1 MAGPSL
7 LLLVVVVVVAVVT
20 WRLVSTDDESDEPYR
35 APTPTGTPAGVEAGG
50 AAQALQQLAR
60 AVTEGDRGA
69 ASALAAPDDEGSATR
84 LGDVV
89 DGATAARL
97 SDVTFR
103 YVDEEGGVAAD
114 GTWPAAVDV
123 TWQYAGFDRT
133 PSTAEVQVRFRAGS
147 GDGGVTI
154 AGLGGGSLQTPVW
167 LSGPLQ
173 VSRSRDLLVVVAGGQ
188 DAEPYVRLAEAAVP
202 DVADVVT
209 TWRPRLVVEVP
220 SDGAALEAALGVEPG
235 YYGQIA
241 AVTGSGEATITA
253 ESPIHVFVNPD
264 VFDGLGRVG
273 QEVVLAHE
281 ATHVATDAPLSEAP
295 TWLVEGFADYVALR
309 DTTLPLSRTAG
320 QIEDRVRREGP
331 PDALPGADEF
341 DTRGPHL
348 GAVYEASWLVCVTLA
363 DRGTDAALERFYT
376 AVSDGAA
383 VADELDR
390 RFDWTEADLVEA
402 WQARLAELP
411 RERS

>member
-1 MAGPSL
+1 M
-7 LLLVVVVVVAVVT
+7 
-20 WRLVSTDDESDEPYR
+20 
-35 APTPTGTPAGVEAGG
+35 
-50 AAQALQQLAR
+50 
-60 AVTEGDRGA
+60 
-69 ASALAAPDDEGSATR
+69 
-84 LGDVV
+84 
-89 DGATAARL
+89 
-97 SDVTFR
+97 
-103 YVDEEGGVAAD
+103 AAD

-154 AGLGGGSLQTPVW
+154 AGLGGGTLQTPVW

-173 VSRSRDLLVVVAGGQ
+173 VTPQPRPPRGRGRRRRTPSRTSGWPRPPSPTSPTG
-188 DAEPYVRLAEAAVP
+188 AA
-202 DVADVVT
+202 

-309 DTTLPLSRTAG
+309 DTTLPLAGPRARSRTGYAARG
-320 QIEDRVRREGP
+320 RP
-331 PDALPGADEF
+331 
-341 DTRGPHL
+341 TRSP
-348 GAVYEASWLVCVTLA
+348 VPTSSTPA
-363 DRGTDAALERFYT
+363 DRTSARST
-376 AVSDGAA
+376 
-383 VADELDR
+383 R
-390 RFDWTEADLVEA
+390 RPGWCA
-402 WQARLAELP
+402 
-411 RERS
+411 